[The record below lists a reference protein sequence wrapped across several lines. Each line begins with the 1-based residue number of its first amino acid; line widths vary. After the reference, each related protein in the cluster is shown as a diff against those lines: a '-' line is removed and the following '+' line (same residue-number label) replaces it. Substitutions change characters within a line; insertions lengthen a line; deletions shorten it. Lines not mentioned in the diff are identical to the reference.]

1 MEEDMLKEIQNMKR
15 SMGVGE
21 EERMMEIERR
31 EL

>member
-15 SMGVGE
+15 SMGVDE